1 MDLIFEFILDLI
13 LEGSFMAATE
23 KKVPLVIRILAAL
36 ILVAVYLGLGGVLLY
51 IGIKNKSIL
60 FTGVALIL
68 CIAFAAGF
76 FYKLREAKKRDEIT
90 EV

>member
-1 MDLIFEFILDLI
+1 MRILVILI
-13 LEGSFMAATE
+13 LA
-23 KKVPLVIRILAAL
+23 
-36 ILVAVYLGLGGVLLY
+36 AVYLGLGGALLY

-60 FTGVALIL
+60 FIGIVLFL

-76 FYKLREAKKRDEIT
+76 FYKLREAKNRDETT